1 VPLSAIRK
9 RRCVSLNRFPA
20 KRSRWSSS
28 GDFLGYW
35 LGEGLCRRPKRGPSR
50 AISPTPLVAEKIA
63 EAQAAKI
70 PVDYESKLAPTREIA
85 DQKARNRARWSS
97 IEGWLRQDRAAALK
111 WIEANTRTEDDRRFF
126 EGMKKWVVPEAGEA
140 VP

>member
-1 VPLSAIRK
+1 MRLAQSISREE
-9 RRCVSLNRFPA
+9 
-20 KRSRWSSS
+20 SRWSSS

-35 LGEGLCRRPKRGPSR
+35 LGKDYAAAEAW
-50 AISPTPLVAEKIA
+50 AIASDLPTPLVAEKIA

-126 EGMKKWVVPEAGEA
+126 EGMKKWVVPEPER
-140 VP
+140 PSP